1 MRKGKKI
8 FLILYLSVAFWL
20 MTDPVV
26 LRAEEEFNLEK
37 YIPESLLQV
46 KLKAM
51 GLRWVNDADDV
62 DKTNFRH
69 FGRYEL
75 NKNLDFMYG
84 YKSDSFKDSF
94 FGAEKVMI
102 QLQYNFEKM
111 EMK

>member
-1 MRKGKKI
+1 M
-8 FLILYLSVAFWL
+8 ILYLSVAFWL

-37 YIPESLLQV
+37 YMPESLLQI

-62 DKTNFRH
+62 DRTNFRH

-75 NKNLDFMYG
+75 NEKIDFMYG
-84 YKSDSFKDSF
+84 YKSDSFKKDF
-94 FGAEKVMI
+94 LGAEKVMI
-102 QLQYNFEKM
+102 QFQYNFEKM

>member
-1 MRKGKKI
+1 LPLPSLKGAFQKQNAAAVLMVLELLSSELKVTRKAI
-8 FLILYLSVAFWL
+8 F
-20 MTDPVV
+20 
-26 LRAEEEFNLEK
+26 K
-37 YIPESLLQV
+37 GLLQV

-51 GLRWVNDADDV
+51 GLRWVNDVDDT
-62 DKTNFRH
+62 DRTNFRH

-102 QLQYNFEKM
+102 QFQYNFEKM

>member
-1 MRKGKKI
+1 MRKKI
-8 FLILYLSVAFWL
+8 FLILYLSIAFWL
-20 MTDPVV
+20 MTDPVA
-26 LRAEEEFNLEK
+26 LRAEEEFDLSK
-37 YIPESLLQV
+37 YMTESLLQV

-51 GLRWVNDADDV
+51 GLRWVNDVDDT
-62 DKTNFRH
+62 DRTNFRH

-102 QLQYNFEKM
+102 QFQYNFEKM